1 MQRLEPPPPWAF
13 FAEQG
18 PARRLVAGCLHGTSE
33 MRRCALCPDSCPTTA
48 RPACRGLLQQHEAA
62 LASTDGTLAVR
73 AEQVGRQIEDVL
85 KEGQ

>member
-1 MQRLEPPPPWAF
+1 
-13 FAEQG
+13 
-18 PARRLVAGCLHGTSE
+18 
-33 MRRCALCPDSCPTTA
+33 MRSCALSTDSCPTTA